1 MAEGGTLLQLQY
13 LINRTNVPSKMKKDV
28 NAAQDFFETVV
39 IAHVVAAA
47 MQFFNMKT
55 VQDKPASA
63 IFSQLL
69 AEDNIESR
77 KKLFHSALVGMV
89 RNFLNITPFDIEDE
103 KDDDKVRAYAKEVF
117 SLGTLL
123 FELDDSIH
131 EGDGDRLL
139 RVWKV
144 LLLIFR
150 SAKKTK
156 YALESLLLL
165 IQAHTLPPRLKQQ
178 LLYSR
183 FVNIYP
189 RSSWSQHPSR
199 LTCRTH

>member
-13 LINRTNVPSKMKKDV
+13 LINRTNIPSKVKKDV

-89 RNFLNITPFDIEDE
+89 RNFL
-103 KDDDKVRAYAKEVF
+103 K
-117 SLGTLL
+117 LL
-123 FELDDSIH
+123 Y
-131 EGDGDRLL
+131 
-139 RVWKV
+139 
-144 LLLIFR
+144 LLILKM
-150 SAKKTK
+150 KKLMT
-156 YALESLLLL
+156 
-165 IQAHTLPPRLKQQ
+165 RLGHMLKR
-178 LLYSR
+178 YS
-183 FVNIYP
+183 
-189 RSSWSQHPSR
+189 H
-199 LTCRTH
+199 